1 MLRNAL
7 LATAVAAIAVAA
19 SPAAAKLADGAK
31 APDFSAPAYLAG
43 NAFTYKLADSLKKGP
58 VVLYFFPSAYTSG
71 CNVEAHL
78 FSEAVDEF
86 KANGAT
92 VIGVTS
98 GKLDRLAEF
107 SKDTESCG
115 GKFPVAADPGAAI
128 AKRYDAPMSM
138 NGMSMP
144 GLSGRVSYVIAPDGS
159 VIHAYDNL
167 NPNDHVEQ
175 TLGAVKAWKAG
186 KRK

>member
-1 MLRNAL
+1 MLRTAL
-7 LATAVAAIAVAA
+7 FAAALAVAA
-19 SPAAAKLADGAK
+19 SPAAAKLAPGSK

-43 NAFTYKLADSLKKGP
+43 NPFTYKLSDNLRKGP
-58 VVLYFFPSAYTSG
+58 VVLYFFPSAYTAG
-71 CNVEAHL
+71 CNLEARL

-86 KANGAT
+86 RANGAT

-98 GKLDRLAEF
+98 GKTDKLAQF
-107 SKDTESCG
+107 SKDTEHCG

-128 AKRYDAPMSM
+128 AKRYDAPLSM
-138 NGMSMP
+138 KGMSMP

-167 NPNDHVEQ
+167 DPNDHVNQ

>member
-1 MLRNAL
+1 MLRAAL
-7 LATAVAAIAVAA
+7 AAAALAVAAT
-19 SPAAAKLADGAK
+19 PAAAKLAPGAK

-43 NAFTYKLADSLKKGP
+43 NPFTYKLSDNLRKGP
-58 VVLYFFPSAYTSG
+58 VVLYFFPSAYTAG
-71 CNVEAHL
+71 CNLEARL

-86 KANGAT
+86 KAHGAT

-98 GKLDRLAEF
+98 GKTEKLAQF
-107 SKDTESCG
+107 SRDTEHCG

-128 AKRYDAPMSM
+128 AKRYDAPLTMK
-138 NGMSMP
+138 GMSMP
-144 GLSGRVSYVIAPDGS
+144 GMSGRVSYVIAPDGA

-167 NPNDHVEQ
+167 DPNDHVNQ

>member
-1 MLRNAL
+1 MLRPAL
-7 LATAVAAIAVAA
+7 IAAALAVAAT
-19 SPAAAKLADGAK
+19 PAAAKLAPGAK

-43 NAFTYKLADSLKKGP
+43 NPFTYKLSDNLRKGP
-58 VVLYFFPSAYTSG
+58 VVLYFFPSAYTAG
-71 CNVEAHL
+71 CNLEARL

-98 GKLDRLAEF
+98 GKTDKLAQF
-107 SKDTESCG
+107 SRDTEHCG

-128 AKRYDAPMSM
+128 AKRYDAPLSM
-138 NGMSMP
+138 KGMSMP
-144 GLSGRVSYVIAPDGS
+144 GMSGRVSYVIAPDGS

-167 NPNDHVEQ
+167 DPNDHVNQ

>member
-7 LATAVAAIAVAA
+7 LATAVAAFAVAA

-31 APDFSAPAYLAG
+31 APDFTAPAYLAG

-86 KANGAT
+86 RANGAT

-98 GKLDRLAEF
+98 G
-107 SKDTESCG
+107 KDTESCG

-138 NGMSMP
+138 KGMSMP

>member
-7 LATAVAAIAVAA
+7 LATAVAAFAVAA

-31 APDFSAPAYLAG
+31 APDFTAPAYLAG

-86 KANGAT
+86 RANGAT

-98 GKLDRLAEF
+98 GKLERLAEF
-107 SKDTESCG
+107 SKAS
-115 GKFPVAADPGAAI
+115 
-128 AKRYDAPMSM
+128 R
-138 NGMSMP
+138 
-144 GLSGRVSYVIAPDGS
+144 
-159 VIHAYDNL
+159 
-167 NPNDHVEQ
+167 
-175 TLGAVKAWKAG
+175 AVCPT
-186 KRK
+186 

>member
-1 MLRNAL
+1 MLRTAL
-7 LATAVAAIAVAA
+7 IAAAIAVAA
-19 SPAAAKLADGAK
+19 SPAAAKLAPGAK

-43 NAFTYKLADSLKKGP
+43 NPFTYKLADNLKKGP

-71 CNVEAHL
+71 CNLEARL
-78 FSEAVDEF
+78 FSEAVEEF

-98 GKLDRLAEF
+98 GKTDKLAQF
-107 SKDTESCG
+107 SKDTEHCG

-128 AKRYDAPMSM
+128 AKRYDAPLTMK
-138 NGMSMP
+138 GMSMP

-159 VIHAYDNL
+159 VIHSYDNL
-167 NPNDHVEQ
+167 DPNDHVNQ

>member
-1 MLRNAL
+1 MLRPAL
-7 LATAVAAIAVAA
+7 IVAALAVAAT
-19 SPAAAKLADGAK
+19 PAAAKLAPGAK

-43 NAFTYKLADSLKKGP
+43 NPFTYKLSDNLRKGP
-58 VVLYFFPSAYTSG
+58 VVLYFFPSAYTAG
-71 CNVEAHL
+71 CNLEARL

-98 GKLDRLAEF
+98 GKTDKLAQF
-107 SKDTESCG
+107 SRDTEHCG

-128 AKRYDAPMSM
+128 AKRYDAPLSM
-138 NGMSMP
+138 KGMSMP
-144 GLSGRVSYVIAPDGS
+144 GMSGRVSYVIAPDGS

-167 NPNDHVEQ
+167 DPNDHVNQ

>member
-19 SPAAAKLADGAK
+19 SPAAAKLAPGAK
-31 APDFSAPAYLAG
+31 APDFTAPAYLAG

-98 GKLDRLAEF
+98 GKLERLAEF
-107 SKDTESCG
+107 SKDTERCG
-115 GKFPVAADPGAAI
+115 GKFPVAADTGASI
-128 AKRYDAPMSM
+128 AKRYAAPLSM

-144 GLSGRVSYVIAPDGS
+144 GLSGRVSYVIAPDGT

-167 NPNDHVEQ
+167 DPNDHVEQ
-175 TLGAVKAWKAG
+175 TLSAVKAWKAG

>member
-1 MLRNAL
+1 MLRPAL
-7 LATAVAAIAVAA
+7 IAAAIAVAA
-19 SPAAAKLADGAK
+19 TPAAAKLAPGAK
-31 APDFSAPAYLAG
+31 APNFSAPAYLAG
-43 NAFTYKLADSLKKGP
+43 NPFTYKLADSLKKGP

-71 CNVEAHL
+71 CNLEAHL

-98 GKLDRLAEF
+98 GKLDKLAEF
-107 SKDTESCG
+107 SKDTERCG

-128 AKRYDAPMSM
+128 AKSYDAPLSM
-138 NGMSMP
+138 KGMAMP

-167 NPNDHVEQ
+167 DPNDHVNQ
-175 TLGAVKAWKAG
+175 TLSAVKAWKAG